1 MGGGGDGSGVTS
13 AVRMVRGNVD
23 PGKTL
28 VSARRA
34 QELEERRGAI
44 RRLALISLV
53 AWPLFLLPDLLAAL
67 TTGHR
72 DAIGIIFAVR
82 AVGWATLIV
91 AYVVLR
97 RVTTL
102 SGVWLTAI
110 DVGGT
115 AVLGTIV
122 AIAGVTVGGLS
133 SPLGIDVLAIAFIR
147 ATLLPS
153 HWTRTVAVSSI
164 AAFAW
169 PAVMGAAAMFVPA
182 IRAQWASSVVLGSF
196 AHDFIVTLSSIA
208 IGSAGKTDLAWAS
221 RRQVLEARKLGNYRL
236 KARIGGGGSGDVWL
250 ARQDPLGR
258 SVALKVLKERG
269 ASDDESIRR
278 FEREARAASQLKHP
292 NTIRIFDFG
301 ASDDGVLY
309 IAMELLEGLDVDT
322 LVELSGPLPLERVI
336 HLARQACGSLAEAHD
351 AGIIHRDI
359 KPANLFVTHAGD
371 DEDFLKLLDF
381 GVARVAEAPSG
392 MSSLTES
399 GILFGTPAFMSPEV
413 CSGEPADPR
422 SDIYSLGA
430 ALYFMLTG
438 TPLYP
443 NRSFGD
449 IVMSHVSKV
458 PTIAPPPRASA
469 PRSPPT
475 SKRSSCAA
483 SEKWRDAPL
492 FPSARALSTTRSPH
506 APVPAGKWTHDD
518 ARAFWKNARSSMQL
532 RARTSSRSRSLPGP
546 TR

>member
-1 MGGGGDGSGVTS
+1 MAGAGDGPS
-13 AVRMVRGNVD
+13 ATAIARMIRANRVAD
-23 PGKTL
+23 TGKTL
-28 VSARRA
+28 VSARRV
-34 QELEERRGAI
+34 QELEERRSAMS
-44 RRLALISLV
+44 RLALVSVI
-53 AWPLFLLPDLLAAL
+53 AWPMFLVPDLLAAF

-72 DAIGIIFAVR
+72 DAVAIICAVR
-82 AVGWATLIV
+82 AIGWVTLI
-91 AYVVLR
+91 AGYFVLK
-97 RVTTL
+97 RVEELSPAWLTTL
-102 SGVWLTAI
+102 

-122 AIAGVTVGGLS
+122 AIAGVTVGGLN

-153 HWTRTVAVSSI
+153 HWTRALGVASV

-169 PAVMGAAAMFVPA
+169 PVVMGAAAFFVPF
-182 IRAQWASSVVLGSF
+182 IRAQWGSSADLGAF
-196 AHDFIVTLSSIA
+196 AHDFIVTLGSIA
-208 IGSAGKTDLAWAS
+208 IGSTGSHLAWAS

-309 IAMELLEGLDVDT
+309 IAMELLEGLDLDT

-381 GVARVAEAPSG
+381 GVARLAETPSG
-392 MSSLTES
+392 ASSLTES
-399 GILFGTPAFMSPEV
+399 GILFGTPAYMSPEV
-413 CSGEPADPR
+413 CSGEPADAR

-430 ALYFMLTG
+430 VLYYMLTG
-438 TPLYP
+438 TPLFP

-449 IVMSHVSKV
+449 TVMSHVSKV
-458 PTIAPPPRASA
+458 PDRPSMRLGAPVPADLEAVIMR
-469 PRSPPT
+469 
-475 SKRSSCAA
+475 CL
-483 SEKWRDAPL
+483 EKWRDAR
-492 FPSARALSTTRSPH
+492 FTNVRALD
-506 APVPAGKWTHDD
+506 AELAACADAGKWTRED
-518 ARAFWKNARSSMQL
+518 AQAFWRNARSSLQL
-532 RARTSSRSRSLPGP
+532 RARTSSR
-546 TR
+546 